1 MQRLIAVY
9 NPNSSKYGRVKSE
22 VLDKL
27 RSLKGWTVGRY
38 EIKPV
43 SLEENAMALSEL
55 LQDGDL
61 VVSIGGDGTAAVTA
75 NAILGSKK
83 AVRLGV
89 LGYGNFNDLSRT
101 FKTKTLDDLMNGK
114 TVKVWPLEAT
124 IDGKRWRFALG
135 YITIGLFAEATA
147 VFDDEKTRK
156 KLRSGRKTPVF
167 SWKVL
172 AKWYFRNR
180 KKREFL
186 PPVKLNGRS
195 LAKNT
200 TDYVALNG
208 KSMAGVMR
216 GRNWFLKP
224 RVFQSE
230 TAGLRKFSKLMT
242 LMLKSMIYKV
252 PGKKT
257 EGDILEFKDPA
268 EIMIQAEGEYT
279 RFAGVKQIEIK
290 KAERCLNVVM
300 N

>member
-195 LAKNT
+195 LVKNT

-216 GRNWFLKP
+216 GRNWSLKP

-252 PGKKT
+252 PGKET